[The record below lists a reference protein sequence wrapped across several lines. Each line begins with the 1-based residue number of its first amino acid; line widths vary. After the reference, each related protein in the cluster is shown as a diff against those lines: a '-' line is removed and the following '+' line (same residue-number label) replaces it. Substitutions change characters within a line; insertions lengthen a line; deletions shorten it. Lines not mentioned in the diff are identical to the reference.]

1 MPYIDPMD
9 GGPGGTGIDGEC
21 CFILFSGVAKA
32 VAERSEK
39 S

>member
-1 MPYIDPMD
+1 MEALEVLESMGSVVSY
-9 GGPGGTGIDGEC
+9 
-21 CFILFSGVAKA
+21 FFSGVAKA

>member
-21 CFILFSGVAKA
+21 CFILFSVAKA